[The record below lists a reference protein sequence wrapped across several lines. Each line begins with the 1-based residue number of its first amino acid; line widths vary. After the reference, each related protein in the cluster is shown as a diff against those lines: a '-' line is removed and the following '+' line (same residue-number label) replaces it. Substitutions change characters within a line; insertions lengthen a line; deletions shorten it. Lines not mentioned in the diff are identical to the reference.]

1 MATEIK
7 KNDTT
12 KEKLIILLAK
22 YIKECS
28 KKLNEK
34 TSSINV
40 PIVHDS
46 WYSGRGNDRTFLYT
60 NIYFGDKN
68 YKFYDKE
75 ITDRDF
81 LVIVQTALKESK
93 CNGKVKTKEWEED
106 IFHGRWYSHIKHI
119 KFDGLTLFGKPCKEF
134 VTLSRMLKK
143 YTNKELGETD
153 VNSSSV
159 CGKRSSWSADENSTG
174 FLCYQPKKCQ
184 RAIDFIR
191 EKRTSKDKLYF
202 EVKNILEHEDEYE
215 YKIAQYQES
224 EWYATEYNYLELRVT
239 TPKGKTK
246 GILDV
251 RARVKNW

>member
-1 MATEIK
+1 MANEIK

-12 KEKLIILLAK
+12 REKLIILLAK

-40 PIVHDS
+40 HIGHDN
-46 WYSGRGNDRTFLYT
+46 WYSGGGNNRMFRYT

-81 LVIVQTALKESK
+81 LVIVQTAFKESK
-93 CNGKVKTKEWEED
+93 CKGQVKTKEWEEQNPR
-106 IFHGRWYSHIKHI
+106 GWWLSPIKHI
-119 KFDGLTLFGKPCKEF
+119 EFDNLTLLGKSCKEF
-134 VTLSRMLKK
+134 STLSRMLKK

-159 CGKRSSWSADENSTG
+159 CGKRSSWSADKNSTG

-191 EKRTSKDKLYF
+191 EKRTSKDNLYF
-202 EVKNILEHEDEYE
+202 EVKNVLEHENEHE

-224 EWYATEYNYLELRVT
+224 EWYGSEYNYLELKVT
-239 TPKGKTK
+239 TPTGKTK
-246 GILDV
+246 GTLNV
-251 RARVKNW
+251 YANCKAW

>member
-12 KEKLIILLAK
+12 REKLIILLAK

-40 PIVHDS
+40 PIGHDS
-46 WYSGRGNDRTFLYT
+46 WYSGRGNDRVFHYT
-60 NIYFGDKN
+60 KIYFGDNN

-75 ITDRDF
+75 INDKDF
-81 LVIVQTALKESK
+81 VVIVKTAFKESK
-93 CNGKVKTKEWEED
+93 CKGKVNVEEWDMYEGWRR
-106 IFHGRWYSHIKHI
+106 IHNVR
-119 KFDGLTLFGKPCKEF
+119 FDSLVLLGKPCKEF
-134 VTLSRMLKK
+134 NTLSRMLKK

-159 CGKRSSWSADENSTG
+159 CGKRSSWSADENSTD

-184 RAIDFIR
+184 RAINFIR
-191 EKRTSKDKLYF
+191 EKRSSKDKLYF
-202 EVKNILEHEDEYE
+202 EIKNELEHDDEYE

-224 EWYATEYNYLELRVT
+224 EWYATEYNYLELKVT
-239 TPKGKTK
+239 TPMGKTK
-246 GILDV
+246 GTLDV
-251 RARVKNW
+251 RARAKNW